1 MASQR
6 QCLVGMAS
14 MALHAAARPRPQL
27 ALVPRFLVPAAN
39 PPQQQQ
45 QHRQPVQQQARH
57 ASHGKTVKRKVK
69 HKAFRVHD
77 KTKLERFSLCD
88 AMRYLRAA
96 EVGRPPASVSYD
108 VAVKLQTNK
117 SGAVLR
123 DRIRLPFPCNSDF
136 RIAVICPEDSKTASE
151 ARADGAVAVG
161 EETLFAAIKAGDIA
175 FNRLLCHVDSVP
187 ALMKAGLGPVLGPRG
202 LMPSLKTKTVTND
215 VRTQMRELAGT
226 ANYRER
232 TGVVRM
238 AIGQLNFSPHMVGEN
253 IKAFMAQLK
262 KDMKDVERQTAKVV
276 DEVVL
281 SSTNGPGFSLNGS
294 FASTDESVTPA
305 ALSTVM

>member
-14 MALHAAARPRPQL
+14 TALQASARPRPQM
-27 ALVPRFLVPAAN
+27 ASIPRFLVPALDQYQHQR
-39 PPQQQQ
+39 PLLQLQQK
-45 QHRQPVQQQARH
+45 RH
-57 ASHGKTVKRKVK
+57 AAYNKESKKKAR
-69 HKAFRVHD
+69 HKAFRVHE
-77 KTKLERFSLCD
+77 KSKLDRFSLCD
-88 AMRYLRAA
+88 AMRCLRAI
-96 EVGRPPASVSYD
+96 EVGRPPSRILYD
-108 VAVKLQTNK
+108 LAVKLETNK

-123 DRIRLPFPCNSDF
+123 DHIRLPFPCNSEF
-136 RIAVICPEDSKTASE
+136 RVAVICKEDSKTASE

-161 EETLFAAIKAGDIA
+161 EESLFAAIKAGEIN

-187 ALMKAGLGPVLGPRG
+187 ALMQAGMGPVLGPRG

-232 TGVVRM
+232 QGVVRM
-238 AIGQLNFSPHMVGEN
+238 AIGQLNFTPHMVGEN
-253 IKAFMAQLK
+253 IKAVMAKLK
-262 KDMKDVERQTAKVV
+262 QDIKEMERQTPKKV

-281 SSTNGPGFSLNGS
+281 STTNGPGFSLNGS
-294 FASTDESVTPA
+294 FASTDEKVTPA
-305 ALSTVM
+305 HLSSVM

>member
-6 QCLVGMAS
+6 QCLAAMAS
-14 MALHAAARPRPQL
+14 TALQAAARPRPQMASL
-27 ALVPRFLVPAAN
+27 PRFLVPSMSLG
-39 PPQQQQ
+39 QQ
-45 QHRQPVQQQARH
+45 RH
-57 ASHGKTVKRKVK
+57 ASQSSKKEKKKVK
-69 HKAFRVHD
+69 HKAFRIYD
-77 KTKLERFSLCD
+77 KANLESYSLCD
-88 AMRYLRAA
+88 AMRYLRAV

-108 VAVKLQTNK
+108 IAVKLQTNK
-117 SGAVLR
+117 DGAVLR
-123 DRIRLPFPCNSDF
+123 DRIRLPYPCNSDF
-136 RIAVICPEDSKTASE
+136 RIAVVCKEDSKVASE

-161 EETLFAAIKAGDIA
+161 EETLFAAIKAGDIS

-202 LMPSLKTKTVTND
+202 LMPSIKTKTVTND

-232 TGVVRM
+232 SGVVRM
-238 AIGQLNFSPHMVGEN
+238 AIGQLNFSPQMVGEN

-262 KDMKDVERQTAKVV
+262 RDMREVERQTAKAV

-281 SSTNGPGFSLNGS
+281 STTHGPGFSLNGS
-294 FASTDESVTPA
+294 FASTDDAVTPA
-305 ALSTVM
+305 HLSTVM

>member
-1 MASQR
+1 MASHR
-6 QCLVGMAS
+6 QCLVGIAS
-14 MALHAAARPRPQL
+14 CAIRAVARPRLQPQT
-27 ALVPRFLVPAAN
+27 AFVPRFLVPAMASN
-39 PPQQQQ
+39 QQQQ
-45 QHRQPVQQQARH
+45 PIVLQQIRRASQAK
-57 ASHGKTVKRKVK
+57 GVKRKVK
-69 HKAFRVHD
+69 HKAFRVYD
-77 KTKLERFSLCD
+77 KSKLERFSLCD
-88 AMRYLRAA
+88 AMRYLRAV

-108 VAVKLQTNK
+108 LAVKLQTNK

-123 DRIRLPFPCNSDF
+123 DRIRLPFPCSSDF
-136 RIAVICPEDSKTASE
+136 RIAVICKEDSKTASE

-161 EETLFAAIKAGDIA
+161 EETLFAAIKAGTIN

-187 ALMKAGLGPVLGPRG
+187 ALTQARLGSVLGPRG
-202 LMPSLKTKTVTND
+202 LMPSIKTKTVTND
-215 VRTQMRELAGT
+215 VRTQMRDLAGT

-253 IKAFMAQLK
+253 IKAFMARLK
-262 KDMKDVERQTAKVV
+262 QDMKEMERQTPKMV

-305 ALSTVM
+305 HLSTVM